1 MVLEHYL
8 RAAKELGLDLDK
20 IYGDCVKSALQDEQL
35 RQVKRKMR
43 KELK

>member
-1 MVLEHYL
+1 MLEHYL

-20 IYGDCVKSALQDEQL
+20 IYTECVKSAIQDGQL
-35 RQVKRKMR
+35 REAKKKMR